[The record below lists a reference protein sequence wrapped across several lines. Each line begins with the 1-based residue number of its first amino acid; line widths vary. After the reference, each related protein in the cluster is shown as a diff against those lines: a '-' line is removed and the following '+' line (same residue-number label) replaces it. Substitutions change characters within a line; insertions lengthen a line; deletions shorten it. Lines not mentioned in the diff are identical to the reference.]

1 MERYQGE
8 EKILISID
16 LGTTMSPYTP
26 HTNPC
31 LGRRFSQVRWP
42 TRIYFQVQYLKSG
55 KGFLV
60 VVVPSFRTRSRI
72 VNRWPGQEEA
82 AGDSKVEPTII
93 RGIHSLSL
101 TTFRFRLWWPM
112 KVVARLHLAR
122 RLLSMLEQTG
132 YSSLSG
138 SNSSMFI
145 GMYGTTTSDH
155 PTCSCSLHPDS
166 MKVSNE
172 PPGSHPFSS
181 REII

>member
-82 AGDSKVEPTII
+82 AGDSKVEPVII
-93 RGIHSLSL
+93 RGEHSPNL
-101 TTFRFRLWWPM
+101 TTFRFPLWWRM
-112 KVVARLHLAR
+112 KVIVRLRLAQMP
-122 RLLSMLEQTG
+122 LSMLEQTV
-132 YSSLSG
+132 YSLRSG
-138 SNSSMFI
+138 SNYSRFI
-145 GMYGTTTSDH
+145 GHVLY
-155 PTCSCSLHPDS
+155 
-166 MKVSNE
+166 
-172 PPGSHPFSS
+172 S
-181 REII
+181 RL